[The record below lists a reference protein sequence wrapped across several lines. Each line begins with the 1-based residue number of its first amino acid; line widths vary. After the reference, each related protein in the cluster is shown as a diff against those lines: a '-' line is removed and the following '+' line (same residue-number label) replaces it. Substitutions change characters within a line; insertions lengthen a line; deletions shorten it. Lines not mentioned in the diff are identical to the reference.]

1 MIRFDDSKCTGC
13 GVCVKACPRGALRMR
28 EKKAYCVS
36 YETCMECG
44 ACMLNCEFGA
54 VSVTKGTGCLAAI
67 IREDILKTAP
77 RGTGCG
83 CGTPSSSTGG
93 CC

>member
-1 MIRFDDSKCTGC
+1 MIQFNDSLCTGC
-13 GVCVKACPRGALRMR
+13 GVCVKVCPRGALAMR
-28 EKKAYCVS
+28 DKKAYCAS

-44 ACMLNCEFGA
+44 ACRLNCEFGA
-54 VSVTKGTGCLAAI
+54 VDVTKGTGCLGAI

-83 CGTPSSSTGG
+83 CGDTASSPGG